1 MPAKDRFHDLVVQAL
16 IDDGWTITD
25 DPLRLVYGTQNFY
38 VDLGAKREAIAAKK
52 GLRKIAVEV
61 KSFLRLSAM
70 EDLEMA
76 LGQFR
81 LYFNIL
87 SEIEPERVLYLA
99 IPEHAFERIF
109 TEKLGQLLIRNE
121 HLRLIVYNQEKGG
134 LTKWI
139 E

>member
-1 MPAKDRFHDLVVQAL
+1 
-16 IDDGWTITD
+16 
-25 DPLRLVYGTQNFY
+25 
-38 VDLGAKREAIAAKK
+38 
-52 GLRKIAVEV
+52 
-61 KSFLRLSAM
+61 
-70 EDLEMA
+70 MA